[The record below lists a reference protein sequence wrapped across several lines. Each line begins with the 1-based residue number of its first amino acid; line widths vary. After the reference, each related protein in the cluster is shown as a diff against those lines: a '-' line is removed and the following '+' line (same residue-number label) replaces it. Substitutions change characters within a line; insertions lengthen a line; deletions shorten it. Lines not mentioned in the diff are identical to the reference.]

1 MSGGSVGIRRS
12 LKYSLINCVVVN
24 HAEVRLVQPNYK
36 VQLKQEGE
44 RSTFLLLYVRITA
57 LEVLVYKNGIPQA
70 CSKFD

>member
-12 LKYSLINCVVVN
+12 LKYSLINCVGVN